1 VIGCGASLL
10 TAIGGIPWQNLLLIL
25 VAFAGI
31 AGFLYW
37 RKNSDRKA
45 VAKQVEGM
53 A

>member
-1 VIGCGASLL
+1 SLL
-10 TAIGGIPWQNLLLIL
+10 AAIGGIPWQNLLLIL

-37 RKNSDRKA
+37 RKNADRKA